1 MIHMP
6 STPLTNLSP
15 SPSGTNLQ
23 AMVSRSGAST
33 SGTSSSRAA
42 AIAAA
47 AIAPEP
53 DGATLHCVSVNVVVF
68 KHGRITVPP
77 ALALAGEGLGTTS
90 VHGME
95 ARTHALALGLNG
107 MRELYLGGWRAVPE
121 GDERWWDAAMKGLEG
136 RIEKRV
142 GKVRGVREGL
152 EGALQV
158 RML

>member
-1 MIHMP
+1 
-6 STPLTNLSP
+6 
-15 SPSGTNLQ
+15 
-23 AMVSRSGAST
+23 
-33 SGTSSSRAA
+33 
-42 AIAAA
+42 
-47 AIAPEP
+47 
-53 DGATLHCVSVNVVVF
+53 VNVVVF

-77 ALALAGEGLGTTS
+77 ALALAGEGLGATPAQ
-90 VHGME
+90 GME
-95 ARTHALALGLNG
+95 ARTRAMAHGLNG

-121 GDERWWDAAMKGLEG
+121 GDDRWWDVAMKGLEG

>member
-1 MIHMP
+1 
-6 STPLTNLSP
+6 
-15 SPSGTNLQ
+15 
-23 AMVSRSGAST
+23 MVFRSGAASAP
-33 SGTSSSRAA
+33 GTSASASRAA

-47 AIAPEP
+47 AIAPES

-77 ALALAGEGLGTTS
+77 ALALAGEGLGATPAQ
-90 VHGME
+90 GME
-95 ARTHALALGLNG
+95 ARTRSLAFGLDG

-121 GDERWWDAAMKGLEG
+121 GDERWWDVAMNGLEG

>member
-1 MIHMP
+1 MISR
-6 STPLTNLSP
+6 STTPTTTTTTT
-15 SPSGTNLQ
+15 GTN
-23 AMVSRSGAST
+23 
-33 SGTSSSRAA
+33 AA
-42 AIAAA
+42 AVAAA

-77 ALALAGEGLGTTS
+77 ALALAGEGLGATPAQ
-90 VHGME
+90 GME
-95 ARTHALALGLNG
+95 ARKRALELGLNG

-121 GDERWWDAAMKGLEG
+121 GDERWWDVAMKGLEG

-158 RML
+158 RMM

>member
-1 MIHMP
+1 M
-6 STPLTNLSP
+6 
-15 SPSGTNLQ
+15 
-23 AMVSRSGAST
+23 ASRSGAST
-33 SGTSSSRAA
+33 TGASASRAATAA

-53 DGATLHCVSVNVVVF
+53 DGAMLHCVSVNVVVF

-77 ALALAGEGLGTTS
+77 ALALAGEGLGATPAQ
-90 VHGME
+90 GLE
-95 ARTHALALGLNG
+95 ARARSLALGLNG
-107 MRELYLGGWRAVPE
+107 MRELYLQGWRAVPE
-121 GDERWWDAAMKGLEG
+121 GDERWWDVAMNGLEG

>member
-1 MIHMP
+1 MI
-6 STPLTNLSP
+6 
-15 SPSGTNLQ
+15 
-23 AMVSRSGAST
+23 SRSGAST
-33 SGTSSSRAA
+33 SGASTSRAA

-47 AIAPEP
+47 AIAPES

-77 ALALAGEGLGTTS
+77 ALALAGEGLGATP
-90 VHGME
+90 VQGMQ
-95 ARTHALALGLNG
+95 ARTHALAHGLNG
-107 MRELYLGGWRAVPE
+107 MRELYLGGWRGVPE
-121 GDERWWDAAMKGLEG
+121 GDERWWDVAMKGLEG

-152 EGALQV
+152 EGAIQV

>member
-1 MIHMP
+1 
-6 STPLTNLSP
+6 
-15 SPSGTNLQ
+15 
-23 AMVSRSGAST
+23 MVFRSGAASAT
-33 SGTSSSRAA
+33 GTGASRAA
-42 AIAAA
+42 AIA
-47 AIAPEP
+47 PES

-77 ALALAGEGLGTTS
+77 ALALAGEGLGATPAQGT
-90 VHGME
+90 E
-95 ARTHALALGLNG
+95 ARTRSLAFGLDG

-121 GDERWWDAAMKGLEG
+121 GDERWWDVAMNGLEG

>member
-1 MIHMP
+1 MISR
-6 STPLTNLSP
+6 STTPTTTTTTTTT
-15 SPSGTNLQ
+15 GTN
-23 AMVSRSGAST
+23 
-33 SGTSSSRAA
+33 AA
-42 AIAAA
+42 AVAAA

-77 ALALAGEGLGTTS
+77 ALALAGEGLGATPAQ
-90 VHGME
+90 GME
-95 ARTHALALGLNG
+95 VRKRALELGLNG

-121 GDERWWDAAMKGLEG
+121 GDERWWDVAMKGLEG

-158 RML
+158 RMM

>member
-1 MIHMP
+1 
-6 STPLTNLSP
+6 
-15 SPSGTNLQ
+15 
-23 AMVSRSGAST
+23 MVSRSGAST
-33 SGTSSSRAA
+33 TTGASASRAA

-47 AIAPEP
+47 AIAPES

-77 ALALAGEGLGTTS
+77 ALALAGEGLGATPKQ
-90 VHGME
+90 GME
-95 ARTHALALGLNG
+95 ARTRAVALGLNG
-107 MRELYLGGWRAVPE
+107 MRELYLGGWRGVPE
-121 GDERWWDAAMKGLEG
+121 GDERWWNVAMNGLEG